1 MKKTFIAAAVL
12 SLVSAASF
20 AAQGDILTRVRVINV
35 APADSTD
42 GALST
47 LNVGANSATTGELD
61 FTYMITNNI
70 GAELILGTT
79 RHEVTSSLGS
89 LGKVSVLPPTV
100 TVQYHFTPDS
110 FFRPYVGAGLN
121 YTRFYNNDLKV
132 GNQGLSID
140 NNSFGGA
147 LQIGADFA
155 VSKNVFI
162 NVDVK
167 KLWIKTDVS
176 LNGTDLGTLKIDPWV
191 FGFGVG
197 TKF

>member
-1 MKKTFIAAAVL
+1 MKKTVAAVVL
-12 SLVSAASF
+12 SLISTASF
-20 AAQGDILTRVRVINV
+20 AAQGDILARVRLINV

-42 GALST
+42 NMLST
-47 LNVGANSATTGELD
+47 LNTGVNSDTTGELD

-79 RHEVTSSLGS
+79 RHEVTTSALGS

-100 TVQYHFTPDS
+100 TLQYHFSPES
-110 FFRPYVGAGLN
+110 FFRPYVGAGIN
-121 YTRFYNNDLKV
+121 YTRFYKNDLKAL
-132 GNQGLSID
+132 NQAVSID
-140 NNSFGGA
+140 NNSWGGA

-155 VSKNVFI
+155 VSKDVFI
-162 NVDVK
+162 NIDVK

-176 LNGTDLGTLKIDPWV
+176 LNGADLGTLKIDPWV

>member
-1 MKKTFIAAAVL
+1 MKKTLIAAML
-12 SLVSAASF
+12 SLVSVASF
-20 AAQGDILTRVRVINV
+20 AAPGDILARLRVINV

-47 LNVGANSATTGELD
+47 LSVGADSDTTAELD

-100 TVQYHFTPDS
+100 TLQYHFSPES

-121 YTRFYNNDLKV
+121 YTRFYKNDLKV
-132 GNQGLSID
+132 GNQALTID

-155 VSKNVFI
+155 VSKNIFI

-176 LNGTDLGTLKIDPWV
+176 LNGADLGTLKINPWV
-191 FGFGVG
+191 IGFGLG

>member
-1 MKKTFIAAAVL
+1 MKKTLVAAVL

-20 AAQGDILTRVRVINV
+20 AAQGDILTRVRLINV

-47 LNVGANSATTGELD
+47 LSVGADSDTTAELD

-100 TVQYHFTPDS
+100 TLQYHFAPES

-132 GNQGLSID
+132 GNQGLTID
-140 NNSFGGA
+140 NNSWGGA
-147 LQIGADFA
+147 LQMGADFA
-155 VSKNVFI
+155 VSKNIFV

-176 LNGTDLGTLKIDPWV
+176 LNGSNLGTLKIDPWV
-191 FGFGVG
+191 VGFGLG